1 MSGGSTGF
9 QKMLIWLSFC
19 KGEVMGKRRLFGRGP
34 EGEVHEHDMGLA
46 HDMQKMMSR
55 RGALALFGAAGA
67 ATLVACG
74 TSSSD
79 PKTSA
84 AAGASSTGGS
94 STTGAATAISEC
106 VDAAPQETA
115 GPYPG
120 DGSNGPNVLVE
131 SGIVRQ
137 DITTSFGTM
146 SGTAEGVPV
155 TVTMALQDLT
165 KDCSPGE
172 GMAVYIWHCDSGG
185 EYSLYG
191 STVADQNYLRGVQ
204 VAGAD
209 GTVSFTSIYPACY
222 SGRWPHIHFEVYDSL
237 EVAVAGSDARLT
249 SQIALPEDVSKTVYA
264 TAGYEKSITNLAAIS
279 LDKDNVFGDG
289 WDAEMATAEGNVAD
303 GYQISITIGVAEKSA
318 NAQAA
323 PPGGG
328 TGRGGPGGPG
338 GTPPEGRTPPD
349 GLAPPEGVPEMP
361 SAGSAEATST

>member
-1 MSGGSTGF
+1 MS
-9 QKMLIWLSFC
+9 M
-19 KGEVMGKRRLFGRGP
+19 RRMFGQGRDN
-34 EGEVHEHDMGLA
+34 EVHEHDLGLA

-79 PKTSA
+79 SKTST
-84 AAGASSTGGS
+84 AAGSTSADATSSTG
-94 STTGAATAISEC
+94 TATAIGEC
-106 VDAAPQETA
+106 VEAAPQETA

-120 DGSNGPNVLVE
+120 DGSNGPNVLIE
-131 SGIVRQ
+131 SGIVRE
-137 DITTSFGTM
+137 DITTSFGSM

-155 TVTMALQDLT
+155 TITLALQDLT
-165 KDCSPGE
+165 KDCNPGE
-172 GMAVYIWHCDSGG
+172 GMAVYIWHCDRDG

-191 STVADQNYLRGVQ
+191 SKVADQNYLRGVQ

-249 SQIALPEDVSKTVYA
+249 SQIALPEDVSNTVYA
-264 TAGYEKSITNLAAIS
+264 TAGYEKSITNLAAVS
-279 LDKDNVFGDG
+279 LDSDNVFSDG
-289 WDAEMATAEGNVAD
+289 WDAELATAEGSVPA
-303 GYQISITIGVAEKSA
+303 GYQVSITVGVAEKSA
-318 NAQAA
+318 NTQAA

-328 TGRGGPGGPG
+328 GPGGQGGPG
-338 GTPPEGRTPPD
+338 GTPPDGMPP
-349 GLAPPEGVPEMP
+349 ARISEPA
-361 SAGSAEATST
+361 SS